1 MAFGLRFGAVGSAS
15 AAAAAGY
22 RYFRWRVVPA
32 GVDPSLVF
40 YGQSNFP
47 TGNFSG
53 LLRSGGILVPSAAQ
67 RMTAA
72 GTPAPFAVTSS
83 ESNSN
88 LAWLAFS
95 DSTSSVGSP
104 YFINGGSLSV
114 VNPWIQFDAGEV
126 LTDVVGF
133 QFIKR
138 TDTQRTRRFAL
149 YGSPTGLFKGEEKQL
164 FINDLDF
171 TWSTGTNNVMGQ
183 FLITEAPKPRPSS
196 FRYLR
201 FSVKGSYAVV
211 HDWYGRSPLDGGRAG
226 FLAGSTLIPALDARM
241 TANNAPSPLVASA
254 SATAAGSA
262 YKLFSDDTTVA
273 WRPDLYAGNN
283 WVKLDVGTPAAGVT
297 GIRLVRPVNIP
308 SRFCVEG
315 SETGD
320 FTGEQWALY
329 DTGPSFTWSAPA
341 GTTTD
346 FTW

>member
-22 RYFRWRVVPA
+22 RYFRWKLVRA
-32 GVDPSLVF
+32 GIDPSLVF
-40 YGQSNFP
+40 YGQSNP
-47 TGNFSG
+47 AGEFSG
-53 LLRSGGILVPSAAQ
+53 LLRTGGILVPSAAQ

-72 GTPAPFAVTSS
+72 GTPAPFAAATS
-83 ESNSN
+83 ESDSA

-95 DSTSSVGSP
+95 DSNSSVGEPAVIGNSS
-104 YFINGGSLSV
+104 N
-114 VNPWIQFDAGEV
+114 NPWIQFDAGEV

-138 TDTQRTRRFAL
+138 TDAQRTRRFAL
-149 YGSPTGLFKGEEKQL
+149 YGSTTGLFKGEEHLL
-164 FINDLDF
+164 FLNELDF

-183 FLITEAPKPRPSS
+183 FLITEAPKPRPS

-201 FSVKGSYAVV
+201 LSVKGSYAVV

-273 WRPDLYAGNN
+273 WRPDLYAGDN

-308 SRFCVEG
+308 SGFCVEG

-320 FTGEQWALY
+320 FTGEQWTLF
-329 DTGPSFTWSAPA
+329 DTGPSYTWDVPA

>member
-1 MAFGLRFGAVGSAS
+1 MAFGLRFGAVGSATTVP
-15 AAAAAGY
+15 AGY
-22 RYFRWRVVPA
+22 RYFRWRLVA
-32 GVDPSLVF
+32 TGSDPSLVF

-53 LLRSGGILVPSAAQ
+53 LLRSGGILVPSAAA

-72 GTPAPFAVTSS
+72 STPSPLVASS
-83 ESNSN
+83 GESNSS
-88 LAWLAFS
+88 LAWRAFS
-95 DSTSSVGSP
+95 DSTSSVGNP
-104 YFINGGSLSV
+104 YTLNGTAASNV
-114 VNPWIQFDAGEV
+114 DPWIQLDAGAI

-149 YGSPTGLFKGEEKQL
+149 YGSATGLFHGEEKLL

-183 FLITEAPKPRPSS
+183 FLITEAPKARPS
-196 FRYLR
+196 FRYFQVR
-201 FSVKGSYAVV
+201 FKGSYAV
-211 HDWYGRSPLDGGRAG
+211 DRNWFGRSSLDGGRSG
-226 FLAGSTLIPALDARM
+226 FLSGGNLIPELTSRM

-254 SATAAGSA
+254 SVCAGAA
-262 YKLFSDDTTVA
+262 YKLFSDDTTTPWSYTSYGA
-273 WRPDLYAGNN
+273 AD
-283 WVKLDVGTPAAGVT
+283 WVKLDVGAPTAGVN

-308 SRFCVEG
+308 SRFAVLG

-320 FTGEQWALY
+320 FTGEQWCLY
-329 DTGPSFTWSAPA
+329 DTGPSYTWDVPA

-346 FTW
+346 FSW

>member
-22 RYFRWRVVPA
+22 RYFRWRLVPT
-32 GVDPSLVF
+32 GIDPALVF
-40 YGQSNFP
+40 YGQSNP
-47 TGNFSG
+47 TGQFSG
-53 LLRSGGILVPSAAQ
+53 LLRSGGILVPSAAK

-83 ESNSN
+83 ESNSAS
-88 LAWLAFS
+88 AWGAFS
-95 DSTSSVGSP
+95 NSTSSVGSP
-104 YFINGGSLSV
+104 YYFNGGSLSL

-149 YGSPTGLFKGEEKQL
+149 YGSPTGLFKGEEQQL

-201 FSVKGSYAVV
+201 FVAKGAYAVNQ
-211 HDWYGRSPLDGGRAG
+211 DWFGRSSLDGGRSG
-226 FLAGSTLIPALDARM
+226 FLSGSTLIPALDSRM

-254 SATAAGSA
+254 SSVGAGAA
-262 YKLFSDDTTVA
+262 YKLFSDDTVTP
-273 WRPDLYAGNN
+273 WRSTSAGGAD

-308 SRFCVEG
+308 TRFCVDG

-320 FTGEQWALY
+320 FTGEQWTLY
-329 DTGPSFTWSAPA
+329 DTGPSYTWDVPA

>member
-15 AAAAAGY
+15 AAASAGY
-22 RYFRWRVVPA
+22 RYFRWRVVA
-32 GVDPSLVF
+32 TGTDPSLVF

-72 GTPAPFAVTSS
+72 GTPAPFAATSS
-83 ESNSN
+83 ESDSA
-88 LAWLAFS
+88 LAWRAFS
-95 DSTSSVGSP
+95 DSTSSVGSA
-104 YFINGGSLSV
+104 YVINGNFNSL

-138 TDTQRTRRFAL
+138 TDTQRIRRFAL
-149 YGSPTGLFKGEEKQL
+149 YGSPTGLFKGEEQQL

-171 TWSTGTNNVMGQ
+171 AWSTGTNNVMGQ
-183 FLITEAPKPRPSS
+183 FLITEAPKARPS
-196 FRYLR
+196 FRYLQ
-201 FSVKGSYAVV
+201 FKLKGGYTTVFNFF
-211 HDWYGRSPLDGGRAG
+211 GRSSLDGGRSG
-226 FLAGSTLIPALDARM
+226 FLSGGNLIPDVGGRM
-241 TANNAPSPLVASA
+241 TANNSPSPLVASA
-254 SATAAGSA
+254 SDSNSSA
-262 YKLFSDDTTVA
+262 YKLFSDDVSVPWGFTSYGVSHT
-273 WRPDLYAGNN
+273 
-283 WVKLDVGTPAAGVT
+283 VKLDLGSAVSGVN

-308 SRFCVEG
+308 TRFCVEG

-320 FTGEQWALY
+320 FTGEQWTLY
-329 DTGPSFTWSAPA
+329 DTGPSYTWAVPA

>member
-22 RYFRWRVVPA
+22 RYFRWRLVPTNI
-32 GVDPSLVF
+32 DPSLVF

-53 LLRSGGILVPSAAQ
+53 LLRTGGILVPSAAA
-67 RMTAA
+67 RMTASS
-72 GTPAPFAVTSS
+72 TPSPYTASS
-83 ESNSN
+83 GESDSS
-88 LAWLAFS
+88 LTWRAFS
-95 DSTSSVGSP
+95 DSTSSVGNP
-104 YFINGGSLSV
+104 YVIAGSSYSL

-138 TDTQRTRRFAL
+138 TDDQRTRRFAL
-149 YGSPTGLFKGEEKQL
+149 YGSATGLFKGEEQLL
-164 FINDLDF
+164 FINGLDF

-183 FLITEAPKPRPSS
+183 FLITEAPKKRPS
-196 FRYLR
+196 FRYLQFR
-201 FSVKGSYAVV
+201 PEGTYSVVQTWRGL
-211 HDWYGRSPLDGGRAG
+211 SPLDGGRSG
-226 FLAGSTLIPALDARM
+226 FLSGSTLIPALANRM

-254 SATAAGSA
+254 SVNNSSA
-262 YKLFSDDTTVA
+262 YKLFSDVSNSGWDTDYSGA
-273 WRPDLYAGNN
+273 AGR
-283 WVKLDVGTPAAGVT
+283 VTLDVGTPVAGVT

-308 SRFCVEG
+308 PRFAVFG

-320 FTGEQWALY
+320 FTGEEWCLY
-329 DTGPSFTWSAPA
+329 DTGPSFTWSTPA

>member
-15 AAAAAGY
+15 AAASAGY
-22 RYFRWRVVPA
+22 RYFRWRLVPT
-32 GVDPSLVF
+32 GIDPSLVF

-53 LLRSGGILVPSAAQ
+53 LLRSGGILVPSAAK

-72 GTPAPFAVTSS
+72 GTPAPFAAATS
-83 ESNSN
+83 ESNSA
-88 LAWLAFS
+88 LAWRAFS
-95 DSTSSVGSP
+95 NSNSSVGEP
-104 YFINGGSLSV
+104 AVLNGKPI
-114 VNPWIQFDAGEV
+114 NPWIQFDAGEV
-126 LTDVVGF
+126 LTDVTGF

-138 TDTQRTRRFAL
+138 TDEQRTRRFAL
-149 YGSPTGLFKGEEKQL
+149 YGSTTGLFKGEEHLL
-164 FINDLDF
+164 FLNELDF

-183 FLITEAPKPRPSS
+183 FLITEAPKPRPS

-201 FSVKGSYAVV
+201 FSVAGSYAVV

-320 FTGEQWALY
+320 FTGEQWTLF
-329 DTGPSFTWSAPA
+329 DTGPSYTWAVPA

>member
-22 RYFRWRVVPA
+22 RYFRWRLVHTST
-32 GVDPSLVF
+32 DPSLVF
-40 YGQSNFP
+40 YGQSNP
-47 TGNFSG
+47 SGEFSG
-53 LLRSGGILVPSAAQ
+53 LLRSGGILVPSSAQ

-72 GTPAPFAVTSS
+72 GTPAPFAAATS
-83 ESNSN
+83 ESDSA
-88 LAWLAFS
+88 LAWRAFS
-95 DSTSSVGSP
+95 DSTYSVGQPAVIGKSS
-104 YFINGGSLSV
+104 N
-114 VNPWIQFDAGEV
+114 NPWIQFDAGEV

-138 TDTQRTRRFAL
+138 TDAQRTRRFAL
-149 YGSPTGLFKGEEKQL
+149 YGSTTGLFKGEEHLL
-164 FINDLDF
+164 FLNELDF

-183 FLITEAPKPRPSS
+183 FLITEAPKPRPS

-201 FSVKGSYAVV
+201 FSVAGSYAVV

-254 SATAAGSA
+254 SATDAGSA

-273 WRPDLYAGNN
+273 WRPNLYAGAN

-315 SETGD
+315 SETGY
-320 FTGEQWALY
+320 FTGEQWTLY
-329 DTGPSFTWSAPA
+329 DTGPSYTWAVPA